1 MESSLTLSI
10 AKAWIRALQLAH
22 LGFLRFSG
30 LVDFKIRSEY
40 SPQGDQPQAIKA
52 LVDSVRAG
60 NKRQALLGVTGS
72 GKTFTMA
79 NMIQQLQ
86 RPALILSHNKT
97 LAAQLYSEFKAFFPD
112 NAVEYF
118 VSFYDYYQPEAYIPQ
133 TDTYIEKDSSI
144 NEEIE
149 RLRIAASSSL
159 ISRNDVIVIA
169 SVSCIY
175 GLGSPEDFKEMMIP
189 LSPGLE
195 VSRDDFLE
203 RLVEVLYE
211 RNDVSFTCGKF
222 RVRGDVVDIFPAY
235 METAIRVEFWGDE
248 VESIRELDPL
258 TGATGGILELFNLY
272 PATQY
277 ATPKDKIEGAVPQIR
292 AELEERIA
300 WFESQNLLLE
310 AQRLRMRTEYDI
322 ELLQEMGFCT
332 GIENYSRYLSGRKP
346 GERPFCLIDFFPD
359 DFLLFI
365 DESHATLPQVR
376 AMYNGDRAR
385 KERLVEYGFRLP
397 SAMDNRPQTFDEFES
412 ITDQTIYVSA
422 TPAALE
428 LEVSSVIAEQVIRP
442 TGLIDPEMEIRPIKG
457 QVEDFIGEVRKATE
471 QGERTLAT
479 TLTKRMSEDL
489 SDYLREAGLNVE
501 YLHSDIDAIE
511 RVEILRRLR
520 LGEFDVLVGV
530 NLLREGLD
538 LPEVALVAILDADKE
553 GFLRSA
559 TSLLQTSG
567 RAARHE
573 KGRVILYADVMTK
586 SIVQTLEVTSARREK
601 QVAYNLEHNI
611 TPVGV
616 TRSIDDSL
624 QTPGKRYDESESQDL
639 LVAESADVD
648 VVHVIAE
655 LEAEMLEAAQ
665 RLEFEKA
672 AILRDQIE
680 TLQTGKHGG
689 GASGRAKTKVHK
701 RKKAVY
707 NAKGLPRKR
716 RP

>member
-310 AQRLRMRTEYDI
+310 AQRIRMRTEYDI

-648 VVHVIAE
+648 VCMS
-655 LEAEMLEAAQ
+655 LL
-665 RLEFEKA
+665 
-672 AILRDQIE
+672 
-680 TLQTGKHGG
+680 
-689 GASGRAKTKVHK
+689 S
-701 RKKAVY
+701 
-707 NAKGLPRKR
+707 
-716 RP
+716 